1 MRPVTWELKQRNVE
15 ARIVG
20 RIRRELLLA
29 VARISSRVI
38 GVALSSGAL
47 YFVEQSGST
56 KAAAWM
62 PEPHCRE
69 VSEAD
74 EPSPSPNP
82 DGDWSTRLS
91 KLGRWRCLAVTVPPP
106 TGDGRIGLQS
116 AGVAVPGINACEFAG
131 GRHCLTNMIESSL
144 SVRAPASHRAI
155 RSQAAGVVQTGAYGP
170 ERPRRR
176 GGLTDDAVPVVDV

>member
-29 VARISSRVI
+29 VASISSRVI

-47 YFVEQSGST
+47 YVVEQSGST

-74 EPSPSPNP
+74 EPSPPPNP
-82 DGDWSTRLS
+82 DGD
-91 KLGRWRCLAVTVPPP
+91 
-106 TGDGRIGLQS
+106 
-116 AGVAVPGINACEFAG
+116 
-131 GRHCLTNMIESSL
+131 
-144 SVRAPASHRAI
+144 
-155 RSQAAGVVQTGAYGP
+155 
-170 ERPRRR
+170 
-176 GGLTDDAVPVVDV
+176 